1 MFTIWNSIWISW
13 DCCLQ
18 VARELPSFW
27 LLKKKG
33 GHLFHRS
40 HTFIDFIFHTGSL
53 LFASIPPPLFL
64 LSDTA
69 HSSNIHMTSAVTL
82 STPFNLTH
90 SCEQGENQQL
100 GLNLPGPIKR
110 KEVLFCFV
118 SSDKLLHMC
127 RIDPDWNI
135 LMGIFQLIWINM
147 ARVIKMHYLDND
159 VSHCLA

>member
-27 LLKKKG
+27 LLNKKG

-110 KEVLFCFV
+110 KEVLFCIFWQTFTHV
-118 SSDKLLHMC
+118 Q
-127 RIDPDWNI
+127 DWSWLKHLNGYI
-135 LMGIFQLIWINM
+135 STDMDQYG
-147 ARVIKMHYLDND
+147 
-159 VSHCLA
+159 